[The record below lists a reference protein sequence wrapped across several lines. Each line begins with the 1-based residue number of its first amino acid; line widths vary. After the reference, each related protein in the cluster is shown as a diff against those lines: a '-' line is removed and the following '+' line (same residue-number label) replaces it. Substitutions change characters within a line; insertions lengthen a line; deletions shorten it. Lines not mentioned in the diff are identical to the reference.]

1 MYGNQLIIYWGYIY
15 IYEIW
20 IMFVFEVSQDMS
32 SHNSVMCNMGYLFQ
46 FVVLAAANTVLL
58 SLKSTSVGNLP
69 VIKSCQ

>member
-1 MYGNQLIIYWGYIY
+1 
-15 IYEIW
+15 
-20 IMFVFEVSQDMS
+20 MFVFEVSQDMS